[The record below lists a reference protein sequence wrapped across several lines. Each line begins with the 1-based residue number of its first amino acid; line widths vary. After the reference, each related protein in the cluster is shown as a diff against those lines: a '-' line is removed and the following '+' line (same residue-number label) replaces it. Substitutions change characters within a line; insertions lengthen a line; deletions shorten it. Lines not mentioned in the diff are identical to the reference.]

1 QHVEESVK
9 RILIAKY
16 RAGLAAPVRIEE
28 SGVTAAL
35 NKEMESVWKQVAQSA
50 ITVVQDK
57 NNIVGNLK
65 SGNTVAYVAL
75 GNSSEPE
82 IISDLKANGLK
93 VSMSAVSTVLTSP
106 DRYDAIIVGIQIGR
120 ASCRERV

>member
-1 QHVEESVK
+1 FSQNVPLAIKKIKEAIATGNTTMQHVEESVK

-75 GNSSEPE
+75 GNSS
-82 IISDLKANGLK
+82 
-93 VSMSAVSTVLTSP
+93 
-106 DRYDAIIVGIQIGR
+106 DRKSV
-120 ASCRERV
+120 V